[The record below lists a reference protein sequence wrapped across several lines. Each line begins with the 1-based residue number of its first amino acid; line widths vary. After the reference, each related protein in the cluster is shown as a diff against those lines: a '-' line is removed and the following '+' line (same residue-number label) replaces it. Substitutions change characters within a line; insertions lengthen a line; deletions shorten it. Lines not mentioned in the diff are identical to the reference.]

1 MLFRIQNAYA
11 SKGCY
16 WHMQN
21 LAILFPFHPCLA
33 VSVPVHGVSL
43 DKRESTMKAG
53 AWVGIWL
60 SIKIQDKDESL
71 TTDLN
76 ITCLASFGAYLLKR
90 SSNQDVHD
98 DNVDDR
104 HPLAQSFYLG
114 LAIQSWIKLR
124 QKCARVPEY
133 EQWHRKAAR
142 QRLQRR
148 RTDDPPV
155 LSVVFTKDARE
166 RSKGWWRQ
174 MRSGKDLIRHLCCT
188 IIMSWRCECSIRA
201 IRTW

>member
-1 MLFRIQNAYA
+1 M
-11 SKGCY
+11 
-16 WHMQN
+16 
-21 LAILFPFHPCLA
+21 
-33 VSVPVHGVSL
+33 PVHGVSL
-43 DKRESTMKAG
+43 DKRESIMKAG
-53 AWVGIWL
+53 AWMGIWL

-76 ITCLASFGAYLLKR
+76 ITCVASFGAYLLER

-133 EQWHRKAAR
+133 EQWHRKAPR
-142 QRLQRR
+142 QRCKGDEQ
-148 RTDDPPV
+148 TIHPSISCV
-155 LSVVFTKDARE
+155 HQGRE
-166 RSKGWWRQ
+166 RAKQRLVEADEIGKGFDSSFVLHNHHVVALWV
-174 MRSGKDLIRHLCCT
+174 
-188 IIMSWRCECSIRA
+188 
-201 IRTW
+201 

>member
-33 VSVPVHGVSL
+33 VSVPVHGLSL

-124 QKCARVPEY
+124 QKCARVPEL
-133 EQWHRKAAR
+133 EQWNRKAAR
-142 QRLQRR
+142 QRCKGDEQ
-148 RTDDPPV
+148 TIHPSISCV
-155 LSVVFTKDARE
+155 HQGRE
-166 RSKGWWRQ
+166 RAKQRLVEADE
-174 MRSGKDLIRHLCCT
+174 RDKKDLIN
-188 IIMSWRCECSIRA
+188 SSFV
-201 IRTW
+201 